1 MKTCP
6 RCARSYPDSESFC
19 ETDGTAL
26 VTASALATAPM
37 AETDD
42 GAIECP
48 VCGGKSEP
56 GELMCN
62 FCGARLRNSASA
74 APAGARKPVSS
85 ASAGGGAAGAARRR
99 PETYVPAQDRLTAT
113 EFTPPIPP
121 DEEVVEEPRRR
132 LVSVIGYSAAAVVAL
147 AAGAWLALH
156 LSSGRAISPPKTVE
170 ASPAAT
176 ASPAAVASGPTVDLA
191 HSVTVQTNG
200 ESSAAPERNTDAATK
215 VFEAGKSALLD
226 TYRRLLGGASIDD
239 GMMARLTVAPS
250 GAVTAAAVRTSTAP
264 NPELDAA
271 AVKTMMGWTFPP
283 FNGGVV
289 SVDYPVI
296 FARDAAQAGTI
307 DSALASRVAAL
318 GATAPPEYAFAAPA
332 AVPSPATEA
341 SAPSVPAAAPSPA
354 AEASLPSVPEAAP
367 GSPKTEA
374 SVPLVPE
381 GAPPPPRPKRHRREL
396 ASARPPRSNLLE
408 QVQAALRSNRRLNRV
423 NAYTNG
429 GVVTLYGKVFNDDD
443 KRIAVRTA
451 RGVSGVSDVIDQTT
465 TDEAMWASRQL
476 QVSQALAA
484 AGLNNVTVKVI
495 GHDAYLDGEVAN
507 ALDRERAATIAEGAA
522 PIKVRTNL
530 IRVAP
535 GRVFGF

>member
-6 RCARSYPDSESFC
+6 RCARSYPDAESFC
-19 ETDGTAL
+19 EADGTAL
-26 VTASALATAPM
+26 VTASAPATAPM
-37 AETDD
+37 GEMDD
-42 GAIECP
+42 SAIECP
-48 VCGGKSEP
+48 VCGGRSEP

-62 FCGARLRNSASA
+62 FCGARLRGSAGA
-74 APAGARKPVSS
+74 APAGAPTPVRG
-85 ASAGGGAAGAARRR
+85 ASAAGGAGGASRRR
-99 PETYVPAQDRLTAT
+99 PETYIPAQDRLTAT

-156 LSSGRAISPPKTVE
+156 LSSGPAISPPKTVE

-191 HSVTVQTNG
+191 HSVPLQTNG
-200 ESSAAPERNTDAATK
+200 ESSAVPERNVDAARK
-215 VFEAGKSALLD
+215 LFEAGKNALLD
-226 TYRRLLGGASIDD
+226 IYRSALTGGSAIDD
-239 GMMARLTVAPS
+239 GMMVRLTVAPS
-250 GAVTAAAVRTSTAP
+250 GAVTGAAVRTSIAP

-283 FNGGVV
+283 INGGEV
-289 SVDYPVI
+289 SVDYPLI
-296 FARDAAQAGTI
+296 FTRDAAQAGHI

-318 GATAPPEYAFAAPA
+318 GATASPEYAFAAPA
-332 AVPSPATEA
+332 AAPSPANEA
-341 SAPSVPAAAPSPA
+341 SAP
-354 AEASLPSVPEAAP
+354 LVPEAAP
-367 GSPKTEA
+367 A
-374 SVPLVPE
+374 
-381 GAPPPPRPKRHRREL
+381 APRPKRHRREL

-408 QVQAALRSNRRLNRV
+408 RVQAALRSNRRLNRV

-429 GVVTLYGKVFNDDD
+429 SVVTLYGKVFNDDD

-451 RGVSGVSDVIDQTT
+451 RGVSGVTDVIDQTS

-476 QVSQALAA
+476 QISQALAA
-484 AGLNNVTVKVI
+484 AGLNGVTVKVI

-507 ALDRERAATIAEGAA
+507 ALDRERAATIVEGAA
-522 PIKVRTNL
+522 PVKVRTNL